1 MKVMIAYPPIKT
13 DKGVPLL
20 SQNRQF
26 QYFNNPTF
34 IYPVVPATAATV
46 LQENGYEVVWAD
58 AIAERQT
65 YEQFVE
71 RLGHEDPQ
79 IVAIESKTPT
89 IKPYWRIIG
98 DLKAKFP
105 HIRFVLMGDHV

>member
-46 LQENGYEVVWAD
+46 A
-58 AIAERQT
+58 A
-65 YEQFVE
+65 
-71 RLGHEDPQ
+71 
-79 IVAIESKTPT
+79 IVADPALSIAQPPS
-89 IKPYWRIIG
+89 
-98 DLKAKFP
+98 
-105 HIRFVLMGDHV
+105 